1 VQNTLR
7 KISRWKEPASCVH
20 KQRTEEIML
29 KFCSRE
35 KLGQVEKCKK
45 PYASVMDYI
54 KICTKAYLCCSMRFL
69 RQSSGV
75 IVIPKI

>member
-1 VQNTLR
+1 
-7 KISRWKEPASCVH
+7 
-20 KQRTEEIML
+20 ML
-29 KFCSRE
+29 KFCRE